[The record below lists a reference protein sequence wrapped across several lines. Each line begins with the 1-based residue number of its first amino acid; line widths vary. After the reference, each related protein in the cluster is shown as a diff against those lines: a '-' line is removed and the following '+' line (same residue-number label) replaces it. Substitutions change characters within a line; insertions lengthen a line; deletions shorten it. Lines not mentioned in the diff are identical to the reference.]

1 MKKIVIVSML
11 ALALA
16 LGSTAPAFAATTQN
30 YSIIVPR
37 FQVDTYTSAKAVA
50 GYKDFGVKHKYSG
63 GKPVRFAVC
72 NTSRQPIGSTV
83 TVYPGG
89 AYAPLTDLWYNSTAS
104 TRYIVVR
111 MDSARFNTVDI
122 LAEGTWVWNY

>member
-1 MKKIVIVSML
+1 MKKVIVISML

-16 LGSTAPAFAATTQN
+16 FGSTASAFAASTQN
-30 YSIIVPR
+30 YTIIVPR
-37 FQVDTYTSAKAVA
+37 FQVDKYTTSKAVA
-50 GYKDFGVKHKYSG
+50 AYKDFGVKHKYSG
-63 GKPVRFAVC
+63 GKPIRFAVC

-89 AYAPLTDLWYNSTAS
+89 AYAPLTDLWYNATAS
-104 TRYIVVR
+104 TRYIVMR